1 MSKTPLTTT
10 SDDAKNRLELTTAQ
24 RGIWYAQQL
33 APENPMFQIGQF
45 VEILGA
51 VEVPVLEKALTLAV
65 SETDALNMAFD
76 EDDAGP
82 YQRPLVREGSL
93 LDVTDLRGAAE
104 PETQARMLMDA
115 DLGLPRATDGGDLL
129 HTELIRLS
137 DERYF
142 FYQRVHHVVM
152 DGYSAVLVL
161 RRVAELY
168 NALLAE
174 NGPGGAADD
183 GGSPFD
189 GLPELIAAEA
199 GYAGSAAADGDRDY
213 WRDELDGVPA
223 ATGLAARPSGT
234 ASTLVRAAS
243 ALPDATAAAL
253 QAAAG
258 SAPALVLTT
267 AGLYLHRITG
277 EREVSVALPV
287 TARRGK
293 LAKSTPSMLSNVLPL
308 RLAVDPS
315 STVKD
320 ATAAMGTKLRGAL
333 IHQRHR
339 FEDRDVQAGYFGPSV
354 NILPVLEGIHFGSA
368 RGTMHILSTGPID
381 DLSIVVHGLDGGS
394 SGAPA
399 TVQFEANADLYS
411 SERLREHLH
420 RFLRLLGEVA
430 SGPDALLASLTVT
443 TAEEERSLLAAGEAT
458 GSALPGHT
466 IVEEFRKNAR
476 EHASRTAVV
485 APDGELSFGELEA
498 RSNQLARFLS
508 GHGAGPGETVA
519 VRLDRS
525 VMVPVSLLAIL
536 KAGAAYLPL
545 DPEYPAGRVEGM
557 LEDASPVR
565 LLTSAAFTGG
575 DSGHAPISTEVPV
588 TVLDSALVESCL
600 DGKDAAATHPAAGQ
614 QDLAYVIF
622 TSGSTGRP
630 KGVGVEHL
638 ALLNLFSSHRDSI
651 FVPAEER
658 LGRKLKVA
666 HTAGLSFDASWDPI
680 LWLVA
685 GHELH
690 LVDDQTR
697 RDPEALSK
705 YLTVSGIDSLETT
718 PSFAKALLAEGLFDQ
733 TGHPSVVAL
742 GGEAVDP
749 ALWATLGGKDGLT
762 AYNFYGPTET
772 TVDSLTAV
780 MQDGTGPTLGESI
793 ANTRHYILDSALNPV
808 PVNAIGELYVA
819 GVNLAR
825 GYLDKPGLSAERFV
839 ADPFVPDGS
848 RMYRTGDVVRRLPDG
863 TLEFRGRMDAQ
874 IKIRGFR
881 IELAEIEEV
890 LRGLDGV
897 EHAAVAVT
905 KNRAGYD
912 QLQGYVTA
920 NSELDTAALRA
931 QSRRLLPDYMVPT
944 AIQQIPAIPLT
955 PNGKLDSAALP
966 APERE
971 TAVSEPRNEKERTVA
986 AAFQEILGLDAVGL
1000 EDDFFELGG
1009 HSLLATRLAALLRDR
1024 TGTAPALRTI
1034 FEQPT
1039 VAALAAALG
1048 DGTASTH
1055 PLVPAARPA
1064 AVPLSFAQRRL
1075 WFLNRLDPES
1085 AAYNI
1090 PVVLNLRGVLDV
1102 TALERALSMVADR
1115 HETLR
1120 TVFPLVEGEPVQ
1132 DVLPAGGHHVDLL
1145 AVQCSDDNL
1154 AAALGAETGRGF
1166 DVSRELPVRA
1176 VLFQLAPDRHV
1187 LALTLHHI
1195 AADGWSLAPLAN
1207 DLSAAY
1213 NGVLSG
1219 DGARLE
1225 PLPVQYVDYTLWQ
1238 RDELGSEDDPA
1249 SAISRQLEFWSREL
1263 RGAPEE
1269 LNLPFDS
1276 VRGSNSASAAA
1287 ASVPVRIPSATAAGL
1302 HRLARDHNA
1311 SLFMV
1316 LQAALAALLTKSGAG
1331 EDLPLGTPVA
1341 GRTDTQ
1347 LDELVGF
1354 FVNTLVLRTNTSGNP
1369 SAAELVESVRYTNL
1383 HAYANQDAPFER
1395 VVEHINP
1402 ARSQHRHPLFQ
1413 VMLTLQGTSAAELSM
1428 RGLEASADL
1437 SQEPGG
1443 AKFDLLLDLAETA
1456 DTSAQGAGEPGALA
1470 DPAPAIG
1477 GSLAYNPALFEA
1489 ETAQRLAD
1497 GLLAVLTQFAADP
1510 EITLDRLRIQSA
1522 DEHAQALA
1530 RGLRTMTDD
1539 GGDDAGTASGTIVE
1553 AFRATVAR
1561 TPDAPAVYAGSGRTT
1576 FSTLGH
1582 RVADLARGLIAAGVE
1597 PGDRVAVALPRTGD
1611 VAAAALAVLSAG
1623 AVYLPVD
1630 LSYPQERIRIILE
1643 DGDPAVV
1650 ISTAD
1655 APTAAGGG
1663 ARVLTVD
1670 QLITA
1675 GTGTSEDALS
1685 SRRPNGDDLAYVLYT
1700 SGSTG
1705 RPKGVS
1711 VTHGALANLYRHH
1724 HRTLYAPRFRTPRF
1738 GTRAGG
1744 TSVAHIAGLG
1754 FDAAWDPMLWMV
1766 AGAELHMV
1774 DDAVRTDPEAL
1785 AAYCRD
1791 HGIDVLE
1798 TTPSYADQLLHYG
1811 LLAEPR
1817 REPLL
1822 LALGGEAVSAE
1833 LWNTLAA
1840 AQGVTAYNFYGPTEF
1855 TVDSVVAEVRG
1866 DVPVIGRGI
1875 VGTDTLVLDQYL
1887 AVVPAGVPGELY
1899 LAGEGMAQGY
1909 DGRPAETA
1917 SRFVANPY
1925 AADGSRMYRTGDL
1938 VRRLPDGDL
1947 QFLSRTDEQ
1956 VKVRGFRVELG
1967 EIEAVLRSHTGVER
1981 AVAIADGVPAHRIV
1995 AYYTGHAAPEELRA
2009 LAGERLPDYMVPAVF
2024 MPLPAIP
2031 LTPHGKLDRRALPA
2045 ATATAG
2051 AGEAPAT
2058 PDEHTMCGIF
2068 GGVLGVDT
2076 VSLADDFFALGGH
2089 SLLAVAMMGGIRDA
2103 FGVDLPLR
2111 TLFNEPTPAG
2121 LLSAVHRQ
2129 TGAVH
2134 GSHGT
2139 SEMAEGADGGSTAAG
2154 RTSLADWLSG
2164 PDSVRPERP
2173 ALSPAQSRMWFLNQ
2187 LDPGSA
2193 DYNISLAVRL
2203 TGSLDEATLD
2213 AAVRALVGR
2222 HEVLRTVYPETGGV
2236 AEQRVLATNGPAAAA
2251 MGLDVVDAGS
2261 DAEVE
2266 ALLAAEAARG
2276 FDVRSDLPL
2285 RARLIRVGPAGAD
2298 SKDRTWVLHLVMH
2311 HIASDGASLA
2321 PLAKDLSAGYAAAL
2335 AGAPAAEP
2343 APLPL
2348 QYADYAHWQGH
2359 QLSGPALQTKLDRWQ
2374 EDLAGIP
2381 AELALPA
2388 DHRRPREARQPGRQL
2403 SFRLSPAATASINA
2417 VAAAANASQFMAL
2430 HAVLAGFLHRSGAGD
2445 DLVIGSPTAG
2455 RTDPALRDLVGFF
2468 VNTLPLRVDATGDP
2482 SLRTMVARS
2491 RESILAAF
2499 DRDDVPFERLV
2510 EAVNPERE
2518 LGRHPLFQTM
2528 LTVDSEAPSVPE
2540 LPGLRVTPEPEA
2552 PTGEAKF
2559 DLSFTFRPA
2568 PGDGLNATLDYNAAM
2583 FEEDTARRLADAF
2596 VRFAELAGGSP
2607 DSPVALLPLVS
2618 GDEAGQLMRATA
2630 GAEPDAGA
2638 GMGVLAAL
2646 ESTARSTPQS
2656 AALVADG
2663 RALSYA
2669 RLAASA
2675 ARIGAALTSA
2685 GVDVGDVVSVMLP
2698 RSAGTVEGMFGVLA
2712 AGAIYNPIDTDYP
2725 DERAAAIIED
2735 GAPAVLL
2742 TSRAEAD
2749 RVDRLLAG
2757 LRRRPSVL
2765 LLEDL
2770 ADGDVAG
2777 HPDDLP
2783 AFRDVGHEQTAYV
2796 MFTSGST
2803 GRPKGVE
2810 VSHGALAALLS
2821 SHRGTLMAGVSGR
2834 QTVAHTTG
2842 VGFDASWDP
2851 ILWMVAGHELHM
2863 IDDPTRRDPEQLAG
2877 YFSLH
2882 GISVWETTPGYV
2894 RQLLTEPAFAE
2905 LLDNHATRGG
2915 VFSLALGGEAFDAD
2929 LWSTLAAHP
2938 GVRAW
2943 NLYGPT
2949 EATVDTVLARVG
2961 DSAEPVLGSPTA
2973 GTRLYVLDHRLQHV
2987 MPGASGELYL
2997 AGPQLARGYRGRPD
3011 LTAERFVADP
3021 FTGRGER
3028 MYRTGDLV
3036 FRHADGRL
3044 VFGGRNDDQL
3054 KIRGFRVE
3062 PGEVERALG
3071 QAPGIGRAV
3080 VRAVGTGGSDT
3091 RLVGYVVPDGSGA
3104 EPSEL
3109 ASTARA
3115 YIKAILPDYMVP
3127 AAVVVI
3133 DQVPLTPHGKVDTA
3147 ALPDPGT
3154 SVRAAGRP
3162 PATPREKAV
3171 AGVFAEVLSL
3181 DRVGV
3186 DESFFEL
3193 GGHSFLARPL
3203 ITKINAALG
3212 TDLQVQSLF
3221 RAPTVEGLLREASKG
3236 AAESTAESLRQLLPL
3251 RTSGTKL
3258 PLFAVHPASGISWG
3272 YASMLGHLDPERP
3285 LIGLQMPGMEP
3296 GRTHQVDAGS
3306 LTELADDYI
3315 ARIRSIQPEGPYH
3328 LMGWSF
3334 GGHLVHRLATRLQEL
3349 GEEVA
3354 FLAILD
3360 AFPGNV
3366 ENNADVG
3373 TGPALWASYLDAQGY
3388 ELSDEDRAAM
3398 DGPRALQILREHDN
3412 PLGTVPLE
3420 SVQAMVANFPELARL
3435 IRSGRPGVFDGDL
3448 LFFRATRDI
3457 PAGTPDGTAWAPF
3470 ISGNITEVEVDD
3482 RHSQLLSDRALSAIM
3497 PALAIHLGPRAE

>member
-1 MSKTPLTTT
+1 MSKTPLTSP
-10 SDDAKNRLELTTAQ
+10 SDDAKNRLELTAAQ

-51 VEVPVLEKALTLAV
+51 VDVPVLGEALRHAV
-65 SETDALNMAFD
+65 SETDALNMAFG
-76 EDDAGP
+76 EDDSGP
-82 YQRPLVREGSL
+82 HQRPLVRDESL
-93 LDVTDLRGAAE
+93 LEVTDLRAAAD

-129 HTELIRLS
+129 HIELIRLS

-168 NALLAE
+168 NALLAGS
-174 NGPGGAADD
+174 GPDGVAGD

-189 GLPELIAAEA
+189 GLTELIAAEA
-199 GYAGSAAADGDRDY
+199 GYAGSTAAAGDRDY
-213 WRDELDGVPA
+213 WREELDGVPA
-223 ATGLAARPSGT
+223 ATGLAGRPSGT
-234 ASTLVRAAS
+234 ASALVRAAS
-243 ALPDATAAAL
+243 ALPGATATAL

-258 SAPALVLTT
+258 SAPALVLTA

-277 EREVSVALPV
+277 EREVSIALPV

-308 RLAVDPS
+308 RLTVDPS
-315 STVKD
+315 STVED

-339 FEDRDVQAGYFGPSV
+339 FEDRDVQAGYLGPSV
-354 NILPVLEGIHFGSA
+354 NILPVLEGVRFGSA

-381 DLSIVVHGLDGGS
+381 DLSIVVHGLGGGS

-399 TVQFEANADLYS
+399 TVQFEANADLYRS
-411 SERLREHLH
+411 DQLREHLD

-430 SGPDALLASLTVT
+430 AGPDALLASLTVT
-443 TAEEERSLLAAGEAT
+443 TAEEERSLLAAGGAT

-466 IVEEFRKNAR
+466 LVEEFRKNAR
-476 EHASRTAVV
+476 EYASCTAVV

-575 DSGHAPISTEVPV
+575 DSGHPPISTEVPV

-600 DGKDAAATHPAAGQ
+600 DGKDAAATEPAAGQ

-638 ALLNLFSSHRDSI
+638 ALLNLFISHRDSI
-651 FVPAEER
+651 FIPAEER
-658 LGRKLKVA
+658 LGRKLRVA

-680 LWLVA
+680 LWLLA

-690 LVDDQTR
+690 FVDDQTR
-697 RDPEALSK
+697 RDPEALSRF
-705 YLTVSGIDSLETT
+705 LTVSGIDSLETT
-718 PSFAKALLAEGLFDQ
+718 PSFAKALLAEGLFDR

-742 GGEAVDP
+742 GGESVDP
-749 ALWATLGGKDGLT
+749 ALWATLAGKDGLT

-780 MQDGTGPTLGESI
+780 MQDGTDPTLGESI

-825 GYLDKPGLSAERFV
+825 GYLGKPGLSAERFV
-839 ADPFVPDGS
+839 ADPFTPDGS

-897 EHAAVAVT
+897 KHAAVAVT

-920 NSELDTAALRA
+920 DSELDTAALRT

-955 PNGKLDSAALP
+955 ANGKLDAAALP
-966 APERE
+966 APGRD

-1039 VAALAAALG
+1039 VAALAAALD

-1090 PVVLNLRGVLDV
+1090 PVVLNLRGLLDV
-1102 TALERALSMVADR
+1102 TALERALSMVVDR

-1120 TVFPLVEGEPVQ
+1120 TVFPLVDGEPVQ
-1132 DVLPAGGHHVDLL
+1132 DVLPADGHHVDLL

-1154 AAALGAETGRGF
+1154 DAALGAETGRGF
-1166 DVSRELPVRA
+1166 DLSRELPVRA

-1269 LNLPFDS
+1269 LTLPFDS
-1276 VRGSNSASAAA
+1276 VRGSNSALAAA

-1316 LQAALAALLTKSGAG
+1316 LQAAFAALLTKSGAG

-1395 VVEHINP
+1395 VVEHLNP

-1456 DTSAQGAGEPGALA
+1456 VTSAHETVAPGAPA
-1470 DPAPAIG
+1470 DPAPAIA

-1539 GGDDAGTASGTIVE
+1539 GGDDAGTANGTIVE
-1553 AFRATVAR
+1553 AFHATVAR

-1576 FSTLGH
+1576 FSALGH
-1582 RVADLARGLIAAGVE
+1582 RVEDLAKGLIAAGVE

-1611 VAAAALAVLSAG
+1611 VAAAALAVLAAG

-1663 ARVLTVD
+1663 TRVLTVD

-1685 SRRPNGDDLAYVLYT
+1685 SRRPTGDDLAYVLYT

-1724 HRTLYAPRFRTPRF
+1724 HRTLYAPRF
-1738 GTRAGG
+1738 GTQTGG
-1744 TSVAHIAGLG
+1744 TSVAHVAGLG

-1785 AAYCRD
+1785 AAYCRE
-1791 HGIDVLE
+1791 HEIDVLE
-1798 TTPSYADQLLHYG
+1798 TTPSYADQLVHCG
-1811 LLAEPR
+1811 LVAEPR
-1817 REPLL
+1817 HEPLL

-1833 LWNTLAA
+1833 LWSTLAA

-1866 DVPVIGRGI
+1866 EVPVIGRGI
-1875 VGTDTLVLDQYL
+1875 AGTDTLVLDQYL

-1899 LAGEGMAQGY
+1899 LAGEGMARGY

-1967 EIEAVLRSHTGVER
+1967 EIEAVLRSHIGVER

-2009 LAGERLPDYMVPAVF
+2009 LAGDRLPDYMVPAVF
-2024 MPLPAIP
+2024 MALPAIP

-2058 PDEHTMCGIF
+2058 PDERTMCGIF

-2129 TGAVH
+2129 TGAVA
-2134 GSHGT
+2134 GT
-2139 SEMAEGADGGSTAAG
+2139 PGPAECTDGDPMSAG

-2203 TGSLDEATLD
+2203 TGSLDEAALD

-2236 AEQRVLATNGPAAAA
+2236 AEQRVLAPDGPAAAG
-2251 MGLDVVDAGS
+2251 MGLAVVDAAS
-2261 DAEVE
+2261 RVDVE

-2298 SKDRTWVLHLVMH
+2298 SKDRMWVLHLVMH

-2321 PLAKDLSAGYAAAL
+2321 PLARDLSSGYAAAL
-2335 AGAPAAEP
+2335 AGTPVADPAQ
-2343 APLPL
+2343 LPL
-2348 QYADYAHWQGH
+2348 QYADYAQWQGQH
-2359 QLSGPALQTKLDRWQ
+2359 LSGPALQAKMDRWQ

-2403 SFRLSPAATASINA
+2403 SFRLSPAATASLNA

-2430 HAVLAGFLHRSGAGD
+2430 LAVLTGFLHRSGAGD

-2468 VNTLPLRVDATGDP
+2468 VNTLPLRVDASGDP
-2482 SLRTMVARS
+2482 TLRTMVARS

-2528 LTVDSEAPSVPE
+2528 LTVDSEAPPVPE

-2559 DLSFTFRPA
+2559 DLSFTFRPG

-2596 VRFAELAGGSP
+2596 VRFAELAGESP
-2607 DSPVALLPLVS
+2607 DSPVALVPLVS

-2638 GMGVLAAL
+2638 RMSVLAAL
-2646 ESTARSTPQS
+2646 EATARSTPES

-2669 RLAASA
+2669 KLAASA

-2742 TSRAEAD
+2742 TSRGEAD
-2749 RVDRLLAG
+2749 RVDLLLAG
-2757 LRRRPSVL
+2757 LRRRPAVV

-2770 ADGDVAG
+2770 AEPDVAG
-2777 HPDDLP
+2777 HPVDLP
-2783 AFRDVGHEQTAYV
+2783 AFRDVGHGQTAYV

-2834 QTVAHTTG
+2834 QKVAHTTG

-2863 IDDPTRRDPEQLAG
+2863 IDDPTRRDPERLAG
-2877 YFSLH
+2877 YFSGH

-2894 RQLLTEPAFAE
+2894 RQLLAEPAFAGW
-2905 LLDNHATRGG
+2905 LDSHAARGG
-2915 VFSLALGGEAFDAD
+2915 VFSLALGGEAFDAN

-2949 EATVDTVLARVG
+2949 EATVDTVVARVG
-2961 DSAEPVLGSPTA
+2961 DSGEPVLGWPTA
-2973 GTRLYVLDHRLQHV
+2973 GTRVYVLDRHLQHV

-2997 AGPQLARGYRGRPD
+2997 AGPQLALGYHGRPD

-3062 PGEVERALG
+3062 PGEVERALAE
-3071 QAPGIGRAV
+3071 APGIGRAV
-3080 VRAVGTGGSDT
+3080 VRAVGTGGSDR
-3091 RLVGYVVPDGSGA
+3091 RLVGYVMPDGSGA

-3109 ASTARA
+3109 ASTAHA
-3115 YIKAILPDYMVP
+3115 YVKEILPDYMVP

-3154 SVRAAGRP
+3154 STRTSGRP
-3162 PATPREKAV
+3162 AGTPREKTV
-3171 AGVFAEVLSL
+3171 AGVFAEILSL

-3203 ITKINAALG
+3203 ISKINAAIG

-3236 AAESTAESLRQLLPL
+3236 AAESTAENLRQLLPL
-3251 RTSGTKL
+3251 RAGGARL

-3272 YASMLGHLDPERP
+3272 YASMLGQLDPERP

-3296 GRTHQVDAGS
+3296 GRTHRVDAGS

-3315 ARIRSIQPEGPYH
+3315 AQIRSVQPAGPYH

-3360 AFPGNV
+3360 AFPGNA
-3366 ENNADVG
+3366 ENNANVG
-3373 TGPALWASYLDAQGY
+3373 TGPALWSTYLEAQGY
-3388 ELSDEDRAAM
+3388 ELPDADRAAM
-3398 DGPRALQILREHDN
+3398 DGPRALEILREHDN
-3412 PLGTVPLE
+3412 PLGTVPLD

-3435 IRSGRPGVFDGDL
+3435 IRTGGTGVFDGDL
-3448 LFFRATRDI
+3448 LFFRAIRDI
-3457 PAGTPDGTAWAPF
+3457 PAGTPDSTAWAPF
-3470 ISGNITEVEVDD
+3470 ITGDITEVEVND
-3482 RHSQLLSDRALSAIM
+3482 RHSQLLSDRALSDIM
-3497 PALAIHLGPRAE
+3497 PALAIHLGPQAE